1 MFQVLK
7 FNISHSHPDYHI
19 AVEQCNN
26 SRIVRNAVNAVMR
39 ARFFHNS
46 GNRDNSIYT
55 IPMEYGIDVAGNELK
70 FSYSSI
76 WSKVG
81 KEILPQLGLNNFGA
95 KIAQQ
100 TVRELSQSWSSFFVV
115 NKAYQQGRC
124 NKPSIPHYTKN
135 LSSVV
140 FNSQMIGRK
149 GLRNGVVKP
158 TGWVKGFRLP
168 NHVSGKQVK
177 SARLIPQS
185 RQHLVLEVIYKDEVN
200 SEPTGDVTAG
210 IDIGINNLFTIA
222 FDNFQEGIIVSGKPI
237 KRVNN
242 HYNYLI
248 DNHKSKV
255 KNQRNNFHDNVN
267 KGKDKC
273 DSDYIEIPQFTSH
286 LIDSFQRN
294 RKSKIYHYY
303 TTVTSAVSDML
314 FRAGVNRVVIGYN
327 KGIKQKSKMGRK
339 NNRLFQEIPLK
350 KIVDNLTWK
359 LEKLGIEVI
368 FTEESYTSQSSF
380 IDDDVLPI
388 YQQGVKNSTSFSG
401 KRKHRG
407 LYITKNGGRINAD
420 LNGAFNIIRKNDSQF
435 TSKISGDQVS
445 WDAVVYP
452 VRTMPI
458 VGYPH

>member
-46 GNRDNSIYT
+46 GNKDNSIYT
-55 IPMEYGIDVAGNELK
+55 IPKEYGIDVAKELK
-70 FSYSSI
+70 FSYSSMCN
-76 WSKVG
+76 VG
-81 KEILPQLGLNNFGA
+81 KLILPQLGLSNFGT

-100 TVRELSQSWSSFFVV
+100 TVRELSQSWSSFFAV
-115 NKAYQQGRC
+115 NKAYQQGKC
-124 NKPSIPHYTKN
+124 SKPSIPHYTK
-135 LSSVV
+135 SFAPVV

-149 GLRNGVVKP
+149 ELKNGVVKP

-185 RQHLVLEVIYKDEVN
+185 RKHLVLEVIYKDEVN
-200 SEPTGDVTAG
+200 SKPTGDVTAG

-237 KRVNN
+237 KRVNSYYN
-242 HYNYLI
+242 HLI

-255 KNQRNNFHDNVN
+255 KNQRNNFHDNIN

-286 LIDSFQRN
+286 LLDSFQRN

-314 FRAGVNRVVIGYN
+314 FRAGVSKVIIGYN
-327 KGIKQKSKMGRK
+327 KGIKQKSNMGRK
-339 NNRLFQEIPLK
+339 NNRLFQEVPLK

-368 FTEESYTSQSSF
+368 LTEESYTSQSSF
-380 IDDDVLPI
+380 IDGDVLPI

-401 KRKHRG
+401 KRQHRG

-420 LNGAFNIIRKNDSQF
+420 FNGAFNIIRKNDSQF

-445 WDAVVYP
+445 KDAVVYP

>member
-7 FNISHSHPDYHI
+7 FNISQSHPDYHI
-19 AVEQCNN
+19 AVEQCSN

-46 GNRDNSIYT
+46 GNKDNSIYI
-55 IPMEYGIDVAGNELK
+55 IPKEYGIDVAKELK
-70 FSYSSI
+70 FSYSSM
-76 WSKVG
+76 WSNVG
-81 KEILPQLGLNNFGA
+81 RAILPQLGLSNFGT

-100 TVRELSQSWSSFFVV
+100 TVRELSQSWSSFFAV
-115 NKAYQQGRC
+115 NKAFKQGKC
-124 NKPSIPHYTKN
+124 SKPSIPHYTKN
-135 LSSVV
+135 FSPVV
-140 FNSQMIGRK
+140 FNSQMIGRRELK
-149 GLRNGVVKP
+149 NNVVKP

-168 NHVSGKQVK
+168 PHVSGKQVK

-200 SEPTGDVTAG
+200 SGPTGDVTAG

-242 HYNYLI
+242 HYNHLI
-248 DNHKSKV
+248 DKHKSKV
-255 KNQRNNFHDNVN
+255 MNQRNNFHDNVN

-294 RKSKIYHYY
+294 RKLKIYHYY
-303 TTVTSAVSDML
+303 TTVTSAVSDAL
-314 FRAGVNRVVIGYN
+314 HRAGVNRVVIGYN
-327 KGIKQKSKMGRK
+327 KGIKQKSKMGKRNTRK
-339 NNRLFQEIPLK
+339 FQEIPLK
-350 KIVDNLTWK
+350 RIVDNLTWK

-368 FTEESYTSQSSF
+368 LTEESYTSQSSF
-380 IDDDVLPI
+380 IDNDVLPI

-401 KRKHRG
+401 KRQHRG

-445 WDAVVYP
+445 GDAVVYP